1 MVRNVR
7 PVMGPIVVNVLSV
20 KTVRRRWL
28 RHGRSSWS
36 RRPSWR
42 RLRYWHSRRR
52 SRRGV
57 TKVSLLGGRE
67 SASEGLTDTDGYQIL
82 AGIRYRSV
90 SMEAQ

>member
-1 MVRNVR
+1 VVAAPP
-7 PVMGPIVVNVLSV
+7 PVVEPPPVVAPPAV
-20 KTVRRRWL
+20 
-28 RHGRSSWS
+28 
-36 RRPSWR
+36 
-42 RLRYWHSRRR
+42 WHSRRR

>member
-1 MVRNVR
+1 
-7 PVMGPIVVNVLSV
+7 MGPIVVNVLSV

-28 RHGRSSWS
+28 RH
-36 RRPSWR
+36 
-42 RLRYWHSRRR
+42 RRR
-52 SRRGV
+52 VVEPPPVVAPPAVLALPPPPRRSV